1 MVQSQD
7 KSTQRTGVKAWA
19 AEGGISWKFVPGAR
33 NEEEQGW
40 YL

>member
-1 MVQSQD
+1 MVRSQD
-7 KSTQRTGVKAWA
+7 ESTQRTGVKVWA
-19 AEGGISWKFVPGAR
+19 AEGGISREFVPGAR